1 MYLLMLLATY
11 MSAIYG
17 YNLSIRPDYDRDV
30 PHKRAAAVVYKFT
43 HHHNAAKRIVN
54 MVKSG
59 ELSGK
64 SLIWL
69 LPNDIIYTK
78 ETNAKNEKN
87 IVLTYKQGG
96 YDVDIPLRAKG
107 RLGADISGGENIMAP
122 GRLLYDSD
130 MMVTRIL
137 CPNKEIDDT
146 SVNAACT
153 PEVDPS
159 NPAVIKGSCCGTGV
173 ASYLISYRKL
183 DARWLNRL
191 TNQVNSD
198 MFWALGKEAYSN
210 NIGVITWNGSNW
222 EFNGMIRLLAVY
234 RKDKEKFLED
244 HKDDPAVFYSSSD
257 TNRTYWKMPN
267 TVFKHD
273 FFTNVEGTDKDFCK
287 HGCLFKIETI

>member
-43 HHHNAAKRIVN
+43 HHHNAVKKVVN
-54 MVKSG
+54 MIKSG
-59 ELSGK
+59 DLSGK
-64 SLIWL
+64 YLIWL
-69 LPNDIIYTK
+69 LPEDFIYTK
-78 ETNAKNEKN
+78 DSNAKNEEN
-87 IVLTYKQGG
+87 IVLTYKQGSHE
-96 YDVDIPLRAKG
+96 VEIPLREKG
-107 RLGADISGGENIMAP
+107 RLGSDISGGENIMPP
-122 GRLLYDSD
+122 GRVLYGSD
-130 MMVTRIL
+130 MMVSKIL
-137 CPNKEIDDT
+137 CPDNEIDET
-146 SVNAACT
+146 TVNPVCT
-153 PEVDPS
+153 PETDPS
-159 NPAVIKGSCCGTGV
+159 NPAVIKGSCCGKGGT
-173 ASYLISYRKL
+173 SYLVSYRKL

-198 MFWALGKEAYSN
+198 MFWAFGKEAYSN

-244 HKDDPAVFYSSSD
+244 HKDDPAAFYSSSD
-257 TNRTYWKMPN
+257 ANRTYWKMPN
-267 TVFKHD
+267 KVFKRD
-273 FFTNVEGTDKDFCK
+273 FFTDAEGKNKDFCK